1 MFGQFLTFLRDHS
14 AALGLLLATL
24 AFIALICHW
33 MAWVFGWGRFNS
45 ATPQPPR
52 SNQIR
57 FVIADLFTKII
68 DDFRHFLALIVVV
81 IFAASLA
88 YAMLRA
94 GPDGEG
100 VSKAV
105 QGIVASLGGLVGSIL
120 GYYFG
125 ESAGAR
131 KSEAAPAAVPPEA
144 VAVQTAPPAAAPL
157 PNTAPG
163 GIIAVPRPAELPSK

>member
-1 MFGQFLTFLRDHS
+1 MFGQFLTFVKEHS
-14 AALGLLLATL
+14 AAFWLLVATL
-24 AFIALICHW
+24 ACIALISHW
-33 MAWVFGWGRFNS
+33 MAWVFGWGRFDS
-45 ATPQPPR
+45 STPQPPR

-68 DDFRHFLALIVVV
+68 DDFRHFLALIVVL

-88 YAMLRA
+88 YAMFCA
-94 GPDGEG
+94 GKDGEG

-125 ESAGAR
+125 ESAGSK
-131 KSEAAPAAVPPEA
+131 KSETAIVGSSAEP
-144 VAVQTAPPAAAPL
+144 VAVQAAPAPPAAGV
-157 PNTAPG
+157 TAAG
-163 GIIAVPRPAELPSK
+163 GITPVPRPPELPAR

>member
-1 MFGQFLTFLRDHS
+1 MFGQFLAFLREHS
-14 AALGLLLATL
+14 ASVWLLLATL
-24 AFIALICHW
+24 AFIALVCHW
-33 MAWVFGWGRFNS
+33 MAWVFGWGRFNA
-45 ATPQPPR
+45 ATPQQPR
-52 SNQIR
+52 SNQLR

-88 YAMLRA
+88 YAMFCA
-94 GPDGEG
+94 GKDGEG

-131 KSEAAPAAVPPEA
+131 KSESASSAAPAQA
-144 VAVQTAPPAAAPL
+144 VAVQATPPAAPL

-163 GIIAVPRPAELPSK
+163 GITAVPRPPELPLK